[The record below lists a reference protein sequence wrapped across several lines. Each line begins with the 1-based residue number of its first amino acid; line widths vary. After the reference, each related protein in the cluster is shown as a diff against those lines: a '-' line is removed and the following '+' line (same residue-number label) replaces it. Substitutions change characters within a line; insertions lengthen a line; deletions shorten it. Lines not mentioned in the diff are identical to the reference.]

1 MESRSKSLKIGDY
14 LGIAV
19 FIAGIIITVYYTIFT
34 RSVDIFSSWAVI
46 CMAGGLVCEAAGIL
60 KKIGGLPVLSVMLF
74 EAALMIF
81 VNSSLPSF
89 VDYFNGVKMFG
100 GTGEMGKIFFVIGFL
115 LVMILVEI
123 VSCFMT
129 RNEKEL

>member
-1 MESRSKSLKIGDY
+1 MNDKLKNLKIGDY
-14 LGIAV
+14 LGIAD
-19 FIAGIIITVYYTIFT
+19 FIAGLVMIVYYTVFT
-34 RSVDIFSSWAVI
+34 RSVDIFCIWAVI
-46 CMAGGLVCEAAGIL
+46 CMAGGLVCEAAGL
-60 KKIGGLPVLSVMLF
+60 VKKIGGLPVVSMMLF

-115 LVMILVEI
+115 MVMILIEI
-123 VSCFMT
+123 VSCFMK
-129 RNEKEL
+129 RNEKEI